1 MVDPDPR
8 AFSISRQANEF
19 IKSLPIK
26 RRKAVRKAIQRLI
39 DNDLAGLDIKRLLP
53 YPHEFRMRIGKVRV
67 LFRSTKEQLF
77 IFKAH
82 YRGQAYKG

>member
-1 MVDPDPR
+1 MVDPEAR
-8 AFSISRQANEF
+8 AFIIIRQADDF
-19 IKSLPIK
+19 IKSLPDK
-26 RRKAVRKAIQRLI
+26 RRAAVKKAISKLI

-53 YPHEFRMRIGKVRV
+53 YPHEFRLRIGKVRV
-67 LFRSTKEQLF
+67 LFKSTKEQLF